1 MKLLTAKEAA
11 EYLRVSVFTLGRMD
25 KQGLLVP
32 FRTPGGHRRYSL
44 EMLDEYLER
53 SRVALARNGRRVL
66 VVDDGEEIL
75 DALARCYASHRF
87 RGASDD
93 LQVGMRLAEFR
104 PHVAVVNTRMKGLD
118 GWQLCQRLS
127 TERPDLAILPFEIR
141 VAESGAGNASD
152 YERSDLIVLQERIG
166 QLLADAPPGGL

>member
-75 DALARCYASHRF
+75 DALARSHASHRF

-93 LQVGMRLAEFR
+93 LQVGMRLAEFK
-104 PHVAVVNTRMKGLD
+104 PHLVLVNTRMSGLD
-118 GWQLCQRLS
+118 GLQLCERLRG
-127 TERPDLAILPFEIR
+127 ERPELAIVPFE
-141 VAESGAGNASD
+141 A
-152 YERSDLIVLQERIG
+152 
-166 QLLADAPPGGL
+166 PGGEPRTRELSDHEHQNLGTLEEIIGPLLENSRPGRL

>member
-11 EYLRVSVFTLGRMD
+11 QYLRVSVFTLGRMD

-53 SRVALARNGRRVL
+53 SRVALDRNGRRVL

-75 DALARCYASHRF
+75 HALAQSFASHRF
-87 RGASDD
+87 HGASDD

-104 PHVAVVNTRMKGLD
+104 PHLAVVNTRMKGLD

-127 TERPDLAILPFEIR
+127 TEQPNLAILPFEIG
-141 VAESGAGNASD
+141 VTASGAGDASD
-152 YERSDLIVLQERIG
+152 CERSDLNALEERIG
-166 QLLADAPPGGL
+166 QLLANAPPGGR